1 MHKTLA
7 IPEADTAGKMPIDD
21 MRDRASDVASF
32 LKTLAN
38 ENRLLVLCVLLE
50 GEQSVSQLNSR
61 IDLSPSALS
70 QHLAWLRDAGFVST
84 RRQAQTIYY
93 TLADERVAQVM
104 AVLKQLFCH

>member
-1 MHKTLA
+1 MNQTTPA
-7 IPEADTAGKMPIDD
+7 PAAMPIDE

-50 GEQSVSQLNSR
+50 GEQSVGELNRR

-70 QHLAWLRDAGFVST
+70 QHLAWLREAGLVAT
-84 RRQAQTIYY
+84 RRQAQSIHYR
-93 TLADERVAQVM
+93 LADPRVTEVM
-104 AVLKQLFCH
+104 ALLKHLFCE